1 MEINDKN
8 WFRKLFIDECKAVLP
23 KRNGAG
29 GSSDEPNG
37 KPIVVATSADMD
49 AILANATD
57 ADVGEFYV
65 YQGETTESYTN
76 GAVYSIQKED
86 S

>member
-1 MEINDKN
+1 MGINDKN
-8 WFRKLFIDECKAVLP
+8 WYQKLFIDECKAVLP
-23 KRNGAG
+23 RRG
-29 GSSDEPNG
+29 GGNSDEPNG

-65 YQGETTESYTN
+65 YQGETTETYTN